1 LRRKFTIILPTAEF
15 YNSVIEWNCSNS
27 YTFAMTTQRVTIELP
42 ESIFNRFVQIAEAT
56 QQPLED
62 LIAQSVVSN
71 LPPSAENAPLEL
83 RAELMEMQTLSVDE
97 LLAIAQTQADAIQH
111 EHHVQLLEKNQAG
124 LMHPEEQ
131 KELTNLRLT
140 ADRLMLRKAYA
151 WSILRWKGHRLPPLK
166 ELAVPL

>member
-1 LRRKFTIILPTAEF
+1 
-15 YNSVIEWNCSNS
+15 
-27 YTFAMTTQRVTIELP
+27 MTTQRITIELP
-42 ESIFNRFVQIAEAT
+42 ESIFHRFVQIAEAT

-71 LPPSAENAPLEL
+71 LPPSAENAPLEM

-97 LLAIAQTQADAIQH
+97 LLAIAQTQAEPIQH
-111 EHHVQLLEKNQAG
+111 EHHVQFLEKNQAG
-124 LMHPEEQ
+124 ALLPEEQ
-131 KELTNLRLT
+131 KELTNLRQT

-151 WSILRWKGHRLPPLK
+151 WSVLRWKGHRIPPLK